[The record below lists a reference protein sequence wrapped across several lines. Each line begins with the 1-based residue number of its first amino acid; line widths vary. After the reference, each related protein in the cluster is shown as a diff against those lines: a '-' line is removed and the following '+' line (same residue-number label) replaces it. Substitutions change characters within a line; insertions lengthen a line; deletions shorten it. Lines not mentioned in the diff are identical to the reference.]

1 MVELI
6 KAREIKSGVAP
17 HLDLFMV
24 TNLSEEVE
32 EGVLELHVQL
42 ERLQGMHYPPD
53 HLCQA
58 QLYLLYFFLGSVQH

>member
-53 HLCQA
+53 HLC
-58 QLYLLYFFLGSVQH
+58 